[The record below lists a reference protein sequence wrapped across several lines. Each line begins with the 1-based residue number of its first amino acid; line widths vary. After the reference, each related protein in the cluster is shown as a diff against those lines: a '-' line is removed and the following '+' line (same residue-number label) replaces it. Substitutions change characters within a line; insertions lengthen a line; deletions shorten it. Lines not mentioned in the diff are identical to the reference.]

1 MGTFTNKM
9 AKKTK
14 NNATSKYNFVESIVL
29 IVPARRKLSMAL
41 ITQDRQQDI
50 HEILLIKKKQMY
62 YIPKINLVSPII
74 LLNVPARHKMFN
86 LHHTD
91 KIKI

>member
-1 MGTFTNKM
+1 MGTFTNGM

-41 ITQDRQQDI
+41 ITQDNAN
-50 HEILLIKKKQMY
+50 KTYMKFY
-62 YIPKINLVSPII
+62 
-74 LLNVPARHKMFN
+74 
-86 LHHTD
+86 
-91 KIKI
+91 